1 MAAMAITDKRMKTI
15 FLDIMLKGRYVC
27 TLRYRYCPLFPI
39 GEKELRDFVVSCRPS
54 LRNQP
59 FNIVFDL

>member
-1 MAAMAITDKRMKTI
+1 MTMKTL
-15 FLDIMLKGRYVC
+15 FLDIMLKGRFVC

-39 GEKELRDFVVSCRPS
+39 DEKELQDFVVSKRPT